1 MSDGVQISNITSQ
14 YGPLIAKDIIS
25 GKVEQTVG
33 QNYRADSH

>member
-1 MSDGVQISNITSQ
+1 MMYKYQTLKPE
-14 YGPLIAKDIIS
+14 YGPLIAKDKIS